1 MTQLIYGECCLLT
14 MFDSRHQRPVGR
26 RCDLFQAMAAS
37 LQTQGNVPES
47 SISNST
53 SEIDISQPGTS
64 AQGSQSEQQVGNA
77 LVLAELRALANR
89 LDRFEAEFDHSQ
101 SDTRTSTPRRRKR
114 ARMNQGNSLM
124 TNSQQSLNE
133 SAIPVTITSAPTVS
147 VAVSRAIDVTAGVT
161 TTTMASA
168 TPITTVPL
176 VRPTSNTSPVTGTI
190 GTSNTIVTL
199 HVHTSLV
206 GPPVISYPVTSIP
219 GLALSVGGQT
229 VMTGS
234 QMPTGLP
241 QSTVCTSTL
250 ANHQIVSHPQ
260 QVQSYSQVLPLSQQV
275 QTDVTRGGGTSMA
288 GTQGLVPTQSTHVNF
303 TGTGMTSMA
312 ANPVVP
318 QVTAP
323 YHVSMYV
330 LPVSHA
336 LPLQSLQQLPMPM
349 PVPQQPHTDGVQQQA
364 VGLPTLNTL
373 RSSAMDQQ
381 LIQERLQQLRERSVP
396 QPQGELIHC
405 CDNNIKKKKKIECT
419 WPQDCAFVGHLRT
432 RLTYEQ
438 LNVKQFVLGFLKSI
452 QLESFPS
459 IRANMVEYLTELM
472 QNVCDQGWV
481 HAKGAHS
488 VVMTNMEEGIVSWL
502 EKM

>member
-1 MTQLIYGECCLLT
+1 MESVAYCRKC
-14 MFDSRHQRPVGR
+14 DSRHQTPVGR
-26 RCDLFQAMAAS
+26 RDLFQAMAAS
-37 LQTQGNVPES
+37 LQTQGNVPEA
-47 SISNST
+47 SISSST
-53 SEIDISQPGTS
+53 SEIDISQPCTS
-64 AQGSQSEQQVGNA
+64 AQGLQSEQQVDNA

-89 LDRFEAEFDHSQ
+89 LDRFEAEFNNSQ

-114 ARMNQGNSLM
+114 ARKNQGNSRM
-124 TNSQQSLNE
+124 TNSQLSLNE
-133 SAIPVTITSAPTVS
+133 SAIPVTITSAPPVP
-147 VAVSRAIDVTAGVT
+147 VAISRVIDVTVGAT
-161 TTTMASA
+161 TTAMASA
-168 TPITTVPL
+168 MPITTVPL

-190 GTSNTIVTL
+190 GTSNTIVTP
-199 HVHTSLV
+199 HEHTMASC
-206 GPPVISYPVTSIP
+206 PVTSIP
-219 GLALSVGGQT
+219 GLALSAGGQT

-234 QMPTGLP
+234 QMLTGLP
-241 QSTVCTSTL
+241 QSTVCTSML

-260 QVQSYSQVLPLSQQV
+260 QMPSYSEVLPLSQQM
-275 QTDVTRGGGTSMA
+275 QTDITRGGGTSMA
-288 GTQGLVPTQSTHVNF
+288 GTQGLVLSQSTHVNF

-330 LPVSHA
+330 PPVSHA
-336 LPLQSLQQLPMPM
+336 LPLQSLQQLPLPM

-405 CDNNIKKKKKIECT
+405 CDNNINKKKKIECT
-419 WPQDCAFVGHLRT
+419 WSQDCAFVGHLRT

-438 LNVKQFVLGFLKSI
+438 LNVEQFVLGFLKSI
-452 QLESFPS
+452 QLKSSPN
-459 IRANMVEYLTELM
+459 IRANMVKYLTSFSTPSSIFRPA
-472 QNVCDQGWV
+472 G
-481 HAKGAHS
+481 
-488 VVMTNMEEGIVSWL
+488 
-502 EKM
+502 